1 MPVTHAPGRIL
12 AVVYGAA
19 VAGNVLARAT
29 LYMGPPSLRTIAR
42 WATGVFGYAIMAL
55 AMAWLYAAWKG
66 VPESHRG
73 TVSPR
78 RAALSLL
85 IPIYNAYWG
94 VAVNLALC
102 DTLDGILARRGDGRR
117 APRILAAVA
126 GAVWLG
132 SYALAAAIVAANRS
146 EALVSILLPAVTG
159 GLWLVYM
166 LRCDQVRDTVAR
178 IGPDAIARVPPRL
191 SQLQRQRGPGVLAII
206 GLCLLIV
213 LGLAC
218 WQVLSPGD
226 PAPRRAATPRAT

>member
-1 MPVTHAPGRIL
+1 M
-12 AVVYGAA
+12 
-19 VAGNVLARAT
+19 
-29 LYMGPPSLRTIAR
+29 
-42 WATGVFGYAIMAL
+42 FGYAILAL

-85 IPIYNAYWG
+85 IPFYNAYWG

-117 APRILAAVA
+117 APRTLAAVA

-132 SYALAAAIVAANRS
+132 SYALAAAMVAANRFS
-146 EALVSILLPAVTG
+146 ALVSMLLPAVMG
-159 GLWLVYM
+159 SLWLVYM
-166 LRCDQVRDTVAR
+166 LRCDQVRDIVAR
-178 IGPDAIARVPPRL
+178 IGPDAVTLAPPRL
-191 SQLQRQRGPGVLAII
+191 SQLQRQRGPGVLAIV
-206 GLCLLIV
+206 GLCMLIV

-218 WQVLSPGD
+218 WQVLSPGERVSR
-226 PAPRRAATPRAT
+226 PAATPGAT